1 MLEKKFK
8 SYEENI
14 KRYLAASNRL
24 LSKRMNELNGKLN
37 DLQANIE
44 HSDDINLEKCKA
56 IDRDVSQMNG
66 TFWNHAKNTGNHLF
80 KIEEKL
86 RT

>member
-14 KRYLAASNRL
+14 KRYLAASNGL
-24 LSKRMNELNGKLN
+24 LSKRMNEVNGKLN

-44 HSDDINLEKCKA
+44 HSDEL
-56 IDRDVSQMNG
+56 
-66 TFWNHAKNTGNHLF
+66 TWKNV
-80 KIEEKL
+80 KP
-86 RT
+86 

>member
-14 KRYLAASNRL
+14 KRYLAASNWL

-44 HSDDINLEKCKA
+44 HSDDVNLEKCKA
-56 IDRDVSQMNG
+56 IHRDVSHMNG
-66 TFWNHAKNTGNHLF
+66 TFWNHAKKIGNHLF